1 MRKSCGQCRH
11 YKVNR
16 YLESICTLTG
26 KNVGYLWPGED
37 SCFEPLSLPKPPTND
52 NKVEPNDNKLKPEAM
67 ETPDKKICKCC
78 GRELTI
84 EHFQPNPKCKDGHL
98 DTCKECMNAKR
109 ESSRKRN
116 LLGTA
121 IPAPKEDATEK
132 AIMDK
137 LIENDVRM
145 DENGTPKAHITSEKF
160 LEALYKSDLVMY
172 EDGTITMPL
181 TKIKDE
187 ELVEELRS
195 RGWTVR
201 CTKVIEL

>member
-98 DTCKECMNAKR
+98 DTCKECMTAKR

-121 IPAPKEDATEK
+121 IPAPQTETIAETVK
-132 AIMDK
+132 KIQEEPTV
-137 LIENDVRM
+137 IVDVLEGFT
-145 DENGTPKAHITSEKF
+145 DE
-160 LEALYKSDLVMY
+160 DLVA
-172 EDGTITMPL
+172 
-181 TKIKDE
+181 
-187 ELVEELRS
+187 ELRD

>member
-84 EHFQPNPKCKDGHL
+84 EHFQPNPRCKDGHL

-109 ESSRKRN
+109 AASHEAK
-116 LLGTA
+116 
-121 IPAPKEDATEK
+121 K
-132 AIMDK
+132 
-137 LIENDVRM
+137 
-145 DENGTPKAHITSEKF
+145 NGTPAPAPETTDIKQEQIREISKRGLVHDIDPLFPFAKF
-160 LEALYKSDLVMY
+160 RDV
-172 EDGTITMPL
+172 
-181 TKIKDE
+181 

-195 RGWTVR
+195 RGWTVT